1 MLSKIV
7 DIFAG
12 KLAEVI
18 VTSVTTTIEN
28 SFATLNYKLDS
39 YRLDRVQSDLNA
51 IEAELRRKPRIT
63 EDEAIDIARRIN
75 DARSKL

>member
-1 MLSKIV
+1 LLSKIV

>member
-1 MLSKIV
+1 M
-7 DIFAG
+7 
-12 KLAEVI
+12 
-18 VTSVTTTIEN
+18 TSVTTTIEN